1 MLNSKTRKP
10 PAFTLPPT
18 DDHIIQAPASQM
30 ASPFH
35 LDNIHAAVANLASLL
50 STADDLPKSP
60 KGWIKV
66 AILPTY
72 AGKGV
77 PGNFDINTQEIVSNG
92 GLTVAS
98 YGVHKPLSKNLIAA
112 LVAFDNR
119 KQRMRFDLGHF
130 TPGRSQSSQLVI
142 RLSSTTVPHPIGS
155 PGQPSGSSPL
165 ALVPLLPNNALP
177 YAIYFCP
184 AQARQVILRD
194 GIRPRRKSSS
204 SSSSSVKVLPS
215 PDPLSIVGGHPL
227 RGNTDACIILDVHKM
242 LTDNISFVVHSSDN
256 CYGTDTVPLSPQY
269 FIAAFTFTPFGAQ
282 QTWPTPGSPV
292 TVTHSSRP
300 KYVPPTH
307 SIAEAVRSTAAD
319 ARLQT
324 TFSRPLPNQP
334 ADDDTEMT
342 GPTIEGEITYS
353 SEVETALDRLLSSI
367 DHPPF
372 SIDEEHY
379 IALSQLPLTYP
390 WPSITIDLR
399 PYVPFLER
407 HLVAHLLSGRCGP
420 LPVDVPAH
428 TILDAWLKLLS
439 EAIVH
444 GILDPHHAAYT
455 PPPLPGPLMSP
466 RFWHAHLNH
475 ACTRAVSP
483 LGGAGTTDNMAGD
496 QLAIWNQ
503 VNVNSNE
510 PIPST
515 HLTIFVPP
523 SLGAFIL
530 ANLKSP
536 KGDPQLRPVIPSQPH
551 SSSVL
556 TTSRPFHLDLPP
568 IFPENEDLIIDNA
581 RQAAAAGFIR
591 PESIPLLALTDESF
605 YHGKLSWTLRF
616 PVPPPDTS
624 GSARRFSSTVT
635 FRQGPHSA
643 EALDGALRLAT
654 SLFLLAEV

>member
-1 MLNSKTRKP
+1 M
-10 PAFTLPPT
+10 
-18 DDHIIQAPASQM
+18 
-30 ASPFH
+30 
-35 LDNIHAAVANLASLL
+35 ANLASLL
-50 STADDLPKSP
+50 ATADDLPKSP

-77 PGNFDINTQEIVSNG
+77 PGNFDTNTQEIVSNRV
-92 GLTVAS
+92 LTVAS
-98 YGVHKPLSKNLIAA
+98 YGVHKPLNENLIAA
-112 LVAFDNR
+112 LVPFDNR
-119 KQRMRFDLGHF
+119 RRRMRFDLGHY
-130 TPGRSQSSQLVI
+130 TPGRSTSAQLVI

-155 PGQPSGSSPL
+155 PGHPSDSSPS

-184 AQARQVILRD
+184 SQARQVILRD

-204 SSSSSVKVLPS
+204 STSSAVKVLPS
-215 PDPLSIVGGHPL
+215 PTPDTSSIPKGHPL
-227 RGNTDACIILDVHKM
+227 RGNTDACIVLDVHKM
-242 LTDNISFVVHSSDN
+242 LMDSIPLVVHFSDN
-256 CYGTDTVPLSPQY
+256 CYGTDTVPLSTQY
-269 FIAAFTFTPFGAQ
+269 FVAAFTFTPFGVQ
-282 QTWPTPGSPV
+282 QNWPTPGSATSAP
-292 TVTHSSRP
+292 HSSRP

-319 ARLQT
+319 VRLQS
-324 TFSRPLPNQP
+324 TFSRSLPNQP

-342 GPTIEGEITYS
+342 GPTIEGETTYS
-353 SEVETALDRLLSSI
+353 SEIETAFERLLYAI
-367 DHPPF
+367 DNPPF
-372 SIDEEHY
+372 IIDEEHY

-399 PYVPFLER
+399 PYLPFLER

-444 GILDPHHAAYT
+444 GIFDLHHAAYT
-455 PPPLPGPLMSP
+455 PPPLPGLLTSS

-475 ACTRAVSP
+475 ACTRATSP
-483 LGGAGTTDNMAGD
+483 LAGAGTTDNMAGD

-503 VNVNSNE
+503 VNSRSNE

-523 SLGAFIL
+523 ALGAFIL

-536 KGDPQLRPVIPSQPH
+536 TTPPSHPFPTPLIFCPH
-551 SSSVL
+551 RISTFSPWPPSCL
-556 TTSRPFHLDLPP
+556 SRQRRHHHGQCSTGCSCRFYPTWIYSPP
-568 IFPENEDLIIDNA
+568 C
-581 RQAAAAGFIR
+581 
-591 PESIPLLALTDESF
+591 
-605 YHGKLSWTLRF
+605 YHGWK
-616 PVPPPDTS
+616 
-624 GSARRFSSTVT
+624 
-635 FRQGPHSA
+635 
-643 EALDGALRLAT
+643 
-654 SLFLLAEV
+654 FLPWKA